1 MDETL
6 ELENYYAQDDN
17 PRETRDIIREHD
29 RNVRKTSTSNSTSTE
44 IYNTLH
50 NTASIDQEL
59 SGSSTSSLPKILASF
74 STSRRST
81 ANNDID
87 VSNLHRSQDFTEY
100 QSLQAPIFSYEPLA
114 DEALIPQRP
123 TSLPP
128 TPLPPT
134 SLPSIRAN
142 LTSNVAKRRRL
153 ADSAAAAVPSASSGL
168 LNPEVW
174 KRTFFWPNDV
184 CFLLNIIINYTNSS
198 LVDHNSVRMLNETF
212 CRFHCTL
219 GKFLIHQS

>member
-1 MDETL
+1 MFSLQFGLTSNFIVAKFQFVDETL
-6 ELENYYAQDDN
+6 ELESYYAQDDT
-17 PRETRDIIREHD
+17 PRETRDIIREYD

-59 SGSSTSSLPKILASF
+59 SGSSPSSPPKTLASF

-87 VSNLHRSQDFTEY
+87 VSNLHRSRDFTEY
-100 QSLQAPIFSYEPLA
+100 QSLQAPIFSYGPLA
-114 DEALIPQRP
+114 DEALIPQRS

-128 TPLPPT
+128 APLPPTSLSHVSLPPT

-142 LTSNVAKRRRL
+142 LISNVAKRRRL

-184 CFLLNIIINYTNSS
+184 CFLLNI
-198 LVDHNSVRMLNETF
+198 R
-212 CRFHCTL
+212 
-219 GKFLIHQS
+219 